1 MVSNEAFTWSNRCYC
16 ALLFL
21 YPAEFRIRFGKE
33 MAQVF
38 RDCCQDEAGEG
49 GLAGLARLWLA
60 TFRDLG
66 LSIPREQVRV
76 ALKRDEVTGRA
87 AGLIDSFV
95 ILSIIGSHLFVAG
108 SGIAAYI
115 GRNYATDA
123 HFFTLTTM
131 AGTAL
136 GGVGVICSVILTRV
150 RRIHY
155 RFIDLR

>member
-1 MVSNEAFTWSNRCYC
+1 MVSNGAFTWSNRCYR

-33 MAQVF
+33 MTQIF
-38 RDCCQDEAGEG
+38 RDCCHDEAGEG
-49 GLAGLARLWLA
+49 VLAGLARLWLA
-60 TFRDLG
+60 TFRDLA
-66 LSIPREQVRV
+66 LSIPPERVRV
-76 ALKRDEVTGRA
+76 LWERDEFTGRA

-115 GRNYATDA
+115 GRNYATNA

-131 AGTAL
+131 AGAAL
-136 GGVGVICSVILTRV
+136 GGVGVVCSVILTRR

>member
-1 MVSNEAFTWSNRCYC
+1 MVSDVAFTWSNRCYG

-33 MAQVF
+33 MAQIF
-38 RDCCQDEAGEG
+38 RDCCHDEAGEH

-60 TFRDLG
+60 TFRDLA

-76 ALKRDEVTGRA
+76 VLKRDEVTGRA

-95 ILSIIGSHLFVAG
+95 ILSIIASHLLVAG

-115 GRNYATDA
+115 GGNYATGA
-123 HFFTLTTM
+123 HFLTLTTM
-131 AGTAL
+131 AGSAL
-136 GGVGVICSVILTRV
+136 GGVGVVCSLILTRF

-155 RFIDLR
+155 RFIDLQ